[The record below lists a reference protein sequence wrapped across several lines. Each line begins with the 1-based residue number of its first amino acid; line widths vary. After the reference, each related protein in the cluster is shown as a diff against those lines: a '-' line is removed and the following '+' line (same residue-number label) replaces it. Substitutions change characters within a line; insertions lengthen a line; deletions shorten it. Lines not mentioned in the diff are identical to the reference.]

1 MHDRWRKIAGL
12 LVSLTLLA
20 CIAGWLPQA
29 EAALISTK
37 EEIEI
42 GRRVAMDLETKYGL
56 VSDPDLQARVAR
68 IGAKIAAA
76 SDRRDIEYSF
86 KVLNNKEV
94 NALAL
99 PGGFVYLFKGLVD
112 YMPSDEELAGI
123 IGHEVGHISKRHTV
137 RQLEKSLGMSI
148 LFGVLFGDRGIF
160 LQNLAYNAIMAGYSR
175 EDEREADQLG
185 YYHTVRAGYNP
196 YSMLMGLQ
204 KLEDLAK
211 DKKGNYGLFSTHP
224 EPEARVAR
232 VQGYLNDAKVHPTVT
247 AKGATAQATDG
258 GLTLPPLT
266 ATYRGNKPL
275 YRAYLMAGALYLASR
290 TADFNP
296 DRFILDSDGTYI
308 TIYYDDREITTL
320 APQDASA
327 AGMSLDDFARVYVDG
342 IKAWSAAQR

>member
-56 VSDPDLQARVAR
+56 VTDPELQARVAR

-76 SDRRDIEYSF
+76 SDRQDIQYSF

-148 LFGVLFGDRGIF
+148 LFGVLFGDRGVI

-175 EDEREADQLG
+175 GDEREADQLG
-185 YYHTVRAGYNP
+185 FQHTVRAGYNP

-204 KLEDLAK
+204 KLNDLSS
-211 DKKGNYGLFSTHP
+211 KGNYGLFSTHP
-224 EPEARVAR
+224 EPEARVSL
-232 VQGYLNDAKVHPTVT
+232 VQGYINDAKVHPTVT

-290 TADFNP
+290 TPDFNA
-296 DRFILDSDGTYI
+296 DRFILDSDGTYV
-308 TIYYDDREITTL
+308 TIYYDDREIVGL

-327 AGMSLDDFARVYVDG
+327 AGMSLDDFSRQYVDA
-342 IKAWSAAQR
+342 IKAWAAVQK

>member
-1 MHDRWRKIAGL
+1 MHDRWRKITGL

-42 GRRVAMDLETKYGL
+42 GRRVAMDLETKYG
-56 VSDPDLQARVAR
+56 VVNDPDLQARVAR

-76 SDRRDIEYSF
+76 SDRHDIEYSF

-99 PGGFVYLFKGLVD
+99 PGGYVYLFKGLVD

-123 IGHEVGHISKRHTV
+123 VGHEVGHISKRHTV

-148 LFGVLFGDRGIF
+148 LFGVLFGDRGVI

-175 EDEREADQLG
+175 GDEQEADQLG
-185 YYHTVRAGYNP
+185 FQHTVRAGYNP

-204 KLEDLAK
+204 KLNDLPN
-211 DKKGNYGLFSTHP
+211 KGNYGLFSTHP

-232 VQGYLNDAKVHPTVT
+232 VQGYINDAKVHPTVT
-247 AKGATAQATDG
+247 TKGATAQATDG

-290 TADFNP
+290 TADFNA
-296 DRFILDSDGTYI
+296 DRFILDSDGTYV
-308 TIYYDDREITTL
+308 TIYYDDREIVGLT
-320 APQDASA
+320 PQDASA
-327 AGMSLDDFARVYVDG
+327 AGVSLEDFARQYVDA
-342 IKAWSAAQR
+342 IKAWAVAQK

>member
-42 GRRVAMDLETKYGL
+42 GRRVAMDLETKYG
-56 VSDPDLQARVAR
+56 VANDPDLQARVAR

-76 SDRRDIEYSF
+76 SDRRDIEYTF

-148 LFGVLFGDRGIF
+148 LFGVLFGDRGIL

-175 EDEREADQLG
+175 GDEREADQLG
-185 YYHTVRAGYNP
+185 FQHTVRAGYNP

-204 KLEDLAK
+204 KLNDLSN
-211 DKKGNYGLFSTHP
+211 KGNYGLFSTHP
-224 EPEARVAR
+224 EPEARVAL
-232 VQGYLNDAKVHPTVT
+232 VQGYINDAKVHPTVT
-247 AKGATAQATDG
+247 TKGVTAQAADP

-290 TADFNP
+290 TPDFNA
-296 DRFILDSDGTYI
+296 DRFILDSDGTYV
-308 TIYYDDREITTL
+308 TIYYDDREIVGL

-327 AGMSLDDFARVYVDG
+327 AGMPLDDFARQYVDA
-342 IKAWSAAQR
+342 IKAWAATAK